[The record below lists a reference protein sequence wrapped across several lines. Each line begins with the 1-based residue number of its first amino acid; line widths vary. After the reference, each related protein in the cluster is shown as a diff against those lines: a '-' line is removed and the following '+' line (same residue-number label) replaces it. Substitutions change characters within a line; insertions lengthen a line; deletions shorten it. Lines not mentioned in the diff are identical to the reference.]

1 MKIFY
6 NPKCSTC
13 RNTLELL
20 REKGIEP
27 EIVEY
32 LKTPPSRAELE
43 NVISLLGIRPL
54 ELVRVKEPVW
64 KEKYAGKNL
73 SDSQVIDAM
82 LENPILIERPV
93 LVSGSSAMV
102 CRPYTKA
109 GEWSGD

>member
-13 RNTLELL
+13 RNALELL

-82 LENPILIERPV
+82 LENPVIF
-93 LVSGSSAMV
+93 G
-102 CRPYTKA
+102 
-109 GEWSGD
+109 

>member
-32 LKTPPSRAELE
+32 LKTPPSRAELD

-64 KEKYAGKNL
+64 KEKYAGKICPTAR
-73 SDSQVIDAM
+73 S
-82 LENPILIERPV
+82 
-93 LVSGSSAMV
+93 
-102 CRPYTKA
+102 
-109 GEWSGD
+109 

>member
-13 RNTLELL
+13 RNALALL

-32 LKTPPSRAELE
+32 LKTPPSRRELE
-43 NVISLLGIRPL
+43 DIISLLGVKPV
-54 ELVRVKEPVW
+54 ELVRTKESAW
-64 KEKYAGKNL
+64 KERYAGKNL

-82 LENPILIERPV
+82 LENPVLIERPV
-93 LVSGSSAMV
+93 LVSRSSAMV

>member
-20 REKGIEP
+20 REKGVEL

-32 LKTPPSRAELE
+32 LKTPPSRRELE
-43 NVISLLGIRPL
+43 DIISLLGVKPV
-54 ELVRVKEPVW
+54 ELVRTKEPVW

-73 SDSQVIDAM
+73 SDTQVIDAM
-82 LENPILIERPV
+82 LENPVLIERPV
-93 LVSGSSAMV
+93 LVSRSSAMI
-102 CRPYTKA
+102 CRPFTKA
-109 GEWSGD
+109 QDWNED

>member
-73 SDSQVIDAM
+73 SDSQVTDVLGSFPVRRQWCAAHIPKRGSGAVIDFT
-82 LENPILIERPV
+82 L
-93 LVSGSSAMV
+93 
-102 CRPYTKA
+102 YTA
-109 GEWSGD
+109 RFR

>member
-73 SDSQVIDAM
+73 
-82 LENPILIERPV
+82 LIERPV